1 MFIPATPKEM
11 KELGWDS
18 LDIIIV
24 SGDTY
29 IDSSYNGAAII
40 GHWLMKHGFKVG
52 MIAQPRIDSDE
63 DIGRLGEPDLFW
75 SVTAGCV
82 DSMVANY
89 TPTNKFR
96 KEIGRAHV

>member
-52 MIAQPRIDSDE
+52 MIAQPRIDSD
-63 DIGRLGEPDLFW
+63 
-75 SVTAGCV
+75 
-82 DSMVANY
+82 
-89 TPTNKFR
+89 
-96 KEIGRAHV
+96 

>member
-40 GHWLMKHGFKVG
+40 
-52 MIAQPRIDSDE
+52 
-63 DIGRLGEPDLFW
+63 
-75 SVTAGCV
+75 
-82 DSMVANY
+82 
-89 TPTNKFR
+89 
-96 KEIGRAHV
+96 